1 MTFTHEEAKA
11 WADCGMSEADIA
23 LIKAAG
29 GMVGLRAAKADD
41 AVKLGYQD
49 MLDSALQ
56 RRLIAVRNA
65 LRDLGWTGERF
76 KALHLQVDEVNV
88 VLEHQFEQVGA
99 GRNVVSISASL
110 RRIEQSPAERQDLP
124 DTMDVPAAAMAM
136 RIHRAAQQR
145 FGHKV
150 DPAERLDEIKEHL
163 QKAVMLWG
171 AVDDD
176 ERAWMDD
183 LAFPDLPFGERL
195 DAMLASAVVM
205 KEELELG
212 QGMAP

>member
-11 WADCGMSEADIA
+11 WAECGLSEGDIA

-41 AVKLGYQD
+41 PVKLGYQD

-56 RRLIAVRNA
+56 RRLIAVRNE

-76 KALHLQVDEVNV
+76 KALHFQVDGANV
-88 VLEHQFEQVGA
+88 VLEHQFEHAGA
-99 GRNVVSISASL
+99 GHNVVSISSSL
-110 RRIEQSPAERQDLP
+110 RKVEQSPSERQDLP
-124 DTMDVPAAAMAM
+124 DTMDVSAAVMAM

-150 DPAERLDEIKEHL
+150 DPAERLEEIREHL
-163 QKAVMLWG
+163 QKAVTLWS

-176 ERAWMDD
+176 ERARMDD
-183 LAFPDLPFGERL
+183 LVFPDLPFGERL
-195 DAMLASAVVM
+195 DAILASAVTM